1 MGRGEQKEKK
11 TLKRG
16 WDVGVYKKVGF
27 HDRSYVISTLT
38 RLQTSSRLHF
48 SDLIYAEEDQSQ
60 PFLKIKEE
68 AKIKKKNTKYTKNWK
83 YRKKNLKKKK
93 ENKSHGSF

>member
-1 MGRGEQKEKK
+1 MCVLQIKRKEKFLNTTGWGGGNK
-11 TLKRG
+11 KNLKRG
-16 WDVGVYKKVGF
+16 WDVGVYKKVSF

-68 AKIKKKNTKYTKNWK
+68 AKIKKNI
-83 YRKKNLKKKK
+83 
-93 ENKSHGSF
+93 

>member
-83 YRKKNLKKKK
+83 YRKKKLEKKKGK
-93 ENKSHGSF
+93 

>member
-68 AKIKKKNTKYTKNWK
+68 AKIKKKNTKYTKN
-83 YRKKNLKKKK
+83 
-93 ENKSHGSF
+93 